1 MSGRDILG
9 GHDVIVIGASA
20 GGVEALTQLVAGL
33 SPNTPAS
40 VLVVVHVPPYATS
53 SLPAILS
60 RAGPLPAAHAQD
72 GEPLQQGRI
81 YVAPPNHHLLL
92 EDGVVRLSLGVRVN
106 RMRPAVD
113 PLFLSAAQ
121 VYGPRVVGVVLSGLL
136 DDGTVGLMDIKRHG
150 GVAVV
155 QNPKEAPFPDMPQS
169 AIAQVAVDHVLPAS
183 EIGQTLVRLV
193 RGRSQMQPQEQEV
206 RQPMIDEMPPAS
218 AMVEQDILAQE
229 QGDRDGMLTV
239 FTCPE
244 CGGSL
249 WQVDAGS
256 LVRFRCHTG
265 HTLSGESLFVEQAE
279 NIEKSLW
286 YAARSL
292 RDKARLARQ
301 LAENARARGSE
312 GTAVRFD
319 TKAET
324 DDAHAETLLRMIESN
339 AAVNQVP

>member
-1 MSGRDILG
+1 MAGNEFG
-9 GHDVIVIGASA
+9 GHDIVVIGASA
-20 GGVEALTQLVAGL
+20 GGVEALMQVLAGL
-33 SPNTPAS
+33 SPNTPAA
-40 VLVVVHVPPYATS
+40 VLVVVHMPPYATS
-53 SLPAILS
+53 DLPAVLS

-72 GEPLQQGRI
+72 GGPLQGGRI

-92 EDGVVRLSLGVRVN
+92 EEGLVRLSLGVRVN
-106 RMRPAVD
+106 RTRPAID

-150 GVAVV
+150 GLAVV
-155 QNPKEAPFPDMPQS
+155 QDPTEALFPSMPQS
-169 AIAQVAVDHVLPAS
+169 ALAQVAVDHVLPAS
-183 EIGQTLVRLV
+183 QIGEALRGLV
-193 RGRSQMQPQEQEV
+193 QKNIHKQPQEKEE
-206 RQPMIDEMPPAS
+206 RLPMIDDMPPA
-218 AMVEQDILAQE
+218 AAVVERDILAQE
-229 QGDRDGMLTV
+229 RGDRDGMLTV

-249 WQVDAGS
+249 WQADAGS

-301 LAENARARGSE
+301 LAQNWRARGSE
-312 GTAVRFD
+312 ATAARFD

-324 DDAHAETLLRMIESN
+324 DDAHAETLLGMIKSN
-339 AAVNQVP
+339 AAVNQAP